1 MEEPLAVR
9 LLSLVAFAVF
19 CGLTDDHWPG
29 PHVSRNECE
38 CQASA
43 GVGGVT
49 GLPLALLLDDAV
61 DQV

>member
-9 LLSLVAFAVF
+9 LLTLVAFAV
-19 CGLTDDHWPG
+19 LRADDHWPG